1 MKTKRRLRERIRWRA
16 DGRMP
21 GQQLKRKKLIVAS
34 IIFVAAFD
42 WFFIVFGIEVILP
55 CVLKMAP
62 PYLPKKYAQEYTHI
76 STLKEYIGGRNPVLA
91 FSPDSKTLAT
101 SLYREVRLWD
111 VKTGEHLLTLETDM
125 NQVRAL
131 AFHSDG
137 KTVVGVSEQTTST
150 NSYQFMVW
158 DISSPDLKSV
168 EPDRPI
174 RLRKTWTDENTLDS
188 RANTS
193 QDTRTV
199 FSQDQSNVI
208 RVGYSGS
215 IWELDFAHDRL
226 VYQQV
231 VGLKS
236 LKRMES
242 AAFHFT
248 TTPTDKIGTRW
259 SRGQHHYVHFPSTI
273 VLNRQGTRSLLF
285 FTAPEHYVMALI
297 FSPDGKTLV
306 SGGYRLEDQLWDQ
319 LWDIPIGE
327 IRLWDVDARR
337 QRAFMQAPMGR
348 VNNLAFSPDGKTLA
362 SGMSWRNTILI
373 WDVSNRRLLS
383 VLTGHESDI
392 TALVFAPDSITL
404 ASVDRKGTVHLWDIT
419 GRTNR

>member
-1 MKTKRRLRERIRWRA
+1 MKRVSEIRWRVS
-16 DGRMP
+16 DRLP
-21 GQQLKRKKLIVAS
+21 GQRLKRKKWIVALIVLTA
-34 IIFVAAFD
+34 VFD
-42 WFFIVFGIEVILP
+42 WFLVVFGIEVILP
-55 CVLKMAP
+55 CVLKMSP
-62 PYLPKKYAQEYTHI
+62 PYLPEKYAQAYTHI
-76 STLKEYIGGRNPVLA
+76 STLKGYISGRNPVLA

-101 SLYREVRLWD
+101 SAHREARLWD
-111 VKTGEHLLTLETDM
+111 VETGEHLLTLETDM

-137 KTVVGVSEQTTST
+137 KTVVGVSEQTTSP

-158 DISSPDLKSV
+158 DISSPDLKSAA
-168 EPDRPI
+168 PKRPI
-174 RLRKTWTDENTLDS
+174 RRGKTWTDEDTLGP

-193 QDTRTV
+193 QDTHTV

-208 RVGYSGS
+208 RIGYSGS
-215 IWELDFAHDRL
+215 IWELDLAHDRL

-236 LKRMES
+236 LERMQS

-248 TTPTDKIGTRW
+248 TAPTDRIGTRW
-259 SRGQHHYVHFPSTI
+259 SRGAHHYVPFPSTI

-285 FTAPEHYVMALI
+285 FTTPEHYVMALT

-306 SGGYRLEDQLWDQ
+306 SGGYRLEGQLWDQ

-327 IRLWDVDARR
+327 IRLWNVDTRR
-337 QRAFMQAPMGR
+337 QRAFMQAPVGSI
-348 VNNLAFSPDGKTLA
+348 NNLAFSPDGKTLA
-362 SGMSWRNTILI
+362 SGMRRQNTILI

-383 VLTGHESDI
+383 VLSGHISDI
-392 TALVFAPDSITL
+392 TTLVFAPDSITL
-404 ASVDRKGTVHLWDIT
+404 ASVDHNGTVDLWDIT
-419 GRTNR
+419 GRTKR

>member
-1 MKTKRRLRERIRWRA
+1 
-16 DGRMP
+16 MP
-21 GQQLKRKKLIVAS
+21 GQRLKKKTLLIAS
-34 IIFVAAFD
+34 IVLVVAFD

-62 PYLPKKYAQEYTHI
+62 PYLPKKYAQAYTHI
-76 STLKEYIGGRNPVLA
+76 SALRGYISGRNPVLA

-137 KTVVGVSEQTTST
+137 KTVVGVGEQTTST

-158 DISSPDLKSV
+158 DITPALKSV
-168 EPDRPI
+168 ETKRPLL
-174 RLRKTWTDENTLDS
+174 RRKTWTDEDTLDP

-208 RVGYSGS
+208 RIGYSGS
-215 IWELDFAHDRL
+215 IWELDLTHDRL

-236 LKRMES
+236 LKRMQS

-248 TTPTDKIGTRW
+248 TTPTDKVGTRW
-259 SRGQHHYVHFPSTI
+259 RRGKHHYVPFPSTI
-273 VLNRQGTRSLLF
+273 VLNRQGTSSLSF
-285 FTAPEHYVMALI
+285 FTAPKHYVMALI

-306 SGGYRLEDQLWDQ
+306 SGGYRLERQLWDQ

-327 IRLWDVDARR
+327 IRLWDVGTRR
-337 QRAFMQAPMGR
+337 QRAFMHAPMGR

-373 WDVSNRRLLS
+373 WDVSNCRLLS
-383 VLTGHESDI
+383 VLTGHGSDI
-392 TALVFAPDSITL
+392 TALVFAPNSITL
-404 ASVDRKGTVHLWDIT
+404 ASVDREGAVHLWDIT
-419 GRTNR
+419 GKTNR

>member
-1 MKTKRRLRERIRWRA
+1 MRRQLSKRSRWCRSDRL
-16 DGRMP
+16 P
-21 GQQLKRKKLIVAS
+21 GQTLERKKWIVVS
-34 IIFVAAFD
+34 IVLAAAFD
-42 WFFIVFGIEVILP
+42 WFLIVFGIEVILP

-76 STLKEYIGGRNPVLA
+76 STLKGYIDGRNPVLA

-101 SLYREVRLWD
+101 SAYREARLWD
-111 VKTGEHLLTLETDM
+111 VETGEHLLTLETDM

-158 DISSPDLKSV
+158 NISSPDLKSA
-168 EPDRPI
+168 EPKRPI
-174 RLRKTWTDENTLDS
+174 LLRKTWTDEDTLNP

-193 QDTRTV
+193 QDPRPV
-199 FSQDQSNVI
+199 FSQDQIDVI
-208 RVGYSGS
+208 RIGYSGS

-231 VGLKS
+231 VDLKS
-236 LKRMES
+236 LERMQS

-259 SRGQHHYVHFPSTI
+259 SRGEHHYVRFPSTI
-273 VLNRQGTRSLLF
+273 VLNRQGTRSLSF
-285 FTAPEHYVMALI
+285 FTASKHYVTALI

-306 SGGYRLEDQLWDQ
+306 SGGYRLEGQLWDQ

-327 IRLWDVDARR
+327 IRLWDVDTKK
-337 QRAFMQAPMGR
+337 QITVMPTPEGR
-348 VNNLAFSPDGKTLA
+348 ITVFAFSPDGKTLA
-362 SGMSWRNTILI
+362 SGSLRGKILI
-373 WDVSNRRLLS
+373 WDLASRRLLS
-383 VLTGHESDI
+383 VIRASRWQSSID
-392 TALVFAPDSITL
+392 ALVFAPDNITL
-404 ASVDRKGTVHLWDIT
+404 ASADDGETVHLWDIT

>member
-1 MKTKRRLRERIRWRA
+1 M
-16 DGRMP
+16 
-21 GQQLKRKKLIVAS
+21 
-34 IIFVAAFD
+34 AAFD

-55 CVLKMAP
+55 CVLKMTP

-76 STLKEYIGGRNPVLA
+76 STLKGYISGRNPVLA

-150 NSYQFMVW
+150 NIYQFMVW
-158 DISSPDLKSV
+158 DISSPDFKSA
-168 EPDRPI
+168 EPKRPI
-174 RLRKTWTDENTLDS
+174 RLRKTWMDEDTLDP

-193 QDTRTV
+193 QDTRAV

-208 RVGYSGS
+208 RIGYSGS
-215 IWELDFAHDRL
+215 IWELDLARDRL

-236 LKRMES
+236 LERMQS

-248 TTPTDKIGTRW
+248 TTPMDKIGTRW
-259 SRGQHHYVHFPSTI
+259 HRGEHDYVPFPSTI
-273 VLNRQGTRSLLF
+273 VLNKQGARSLSF
-285 FTAPEHYVMALI
+285 FTAPKHYVMALI

-306 SGGYRLEDQLWDQ
+306 SGGYRLEVQLWDQ

-327 IRLWDVDARR
+327 IRLWDVDTRR

-348 VNNLAFSPDGKTLA
+348 VNNLAFAPDGKTLA

-373 WDVSNRRLLS
+373 WDVPNRRLLS
-383 VLTGHESDI
+383 VLTGHKEDI
-392 TALVFAPDSITL
+392 TTMVFAPDNITL
-404 ASVDRKGTVHLWDIT
+404 ASVDDDGMVHLWDIT

>member
-1 MKTKRRLRERIRWRA
+1 M
-16 DGRMP
+16 DP
-21 GQQLKRKKLIVAS
+21 
-34 IIFVAAFD
+34 
-42 WFFIVFGIEVILP
+42 
-55 CVLKMAP
+55 
-62 PYLPKKYAQEYTHI
+62 
-76 STLKEYIGGRNPVLA
+76 
-91 FSPDSKTLAT
+91 
-101 SLYREVRLWD
+101 
-111 VKTGEHLLTLETDM
+111 
-125 NQVRAL
+125 
-131 AFHSDG
+131 
-137 KTVVGVSEQTTST
+137 
-150 NSYQFMVW
+150 
-158 DISSPDLKSV
+158 
-168 EPDRPI
+168 
-174 RLRKTWTDENTLDS
+174 

-208 RVGYSGS
+208 RIGYSGS
-215 IWELDFAHDRL
+215 IWELDFARDRL

-248 TTPTDKIGTRW
+248 TTPMDEIGTRW
-259 SRGQHHYVHFPSTI
+259 SRGEHDYARFPSAI
-273 VLNRQGTRSLLF
+273 VLNEQGTRSLSF
-285 FTAPEHYVMALI
+285 FTAPKHYVMALI

-306 SGGYRLEDQLWDQ
+306 SGGYRLEGQLWDQ
-319 LWDIPIGE
+319 SWDIPIGE
-327 IRLWDVDARR
+327 IRLWDVGARR

-362 SGMSWRNTILI
+362 SGMSSQNTILI

-383 VLTGHESDI
+383 VLTGQGSDI

-404 ASVDRKGTVHLWDIT
+404 ASVDHNGTVHLWDIT

>member
-1 MKTKRRLRERIRWRA
+1 MGTRQRLREHTRWRA

-21 GQQLKRKKLIVAS
+21 GQRLKKKKWIAAS
-34 IIFVAAFD
+34 IILVAAFD

-62 PYLPKKYAQEYTHI
+62 PYLPKKYAQVYTHI
-76 STLKEYIGGRNPVLA
+76 SALRGHISGPNPVLA

-101 SLYREVRLWD
+101 SLYREARLWD
-111 VKTGEHLLTLETDM
+111 VETGEHLLTLETDM

-158 DISSPDLKSV
+158 DISSPDLKSA
-168 EPDRPI
+168 EPKRPI
-174 RLRKTWTDENTLDS
+174 RLRKTWTDEAPLDP

-199 FSQDQSNVI
+199 FSQDQRNVI
-208 RVGYSGS
+208 RIGYSGS
-215 IWELDFAHDRL
+215 IWELDFTHDRL

-236 LKRMES
+236 LERMQS

-259 SRGQHHYVHFPSTI
+259 SRREHHYVPFPSTI
-273 VLNRQGTRSLLF
+273 VLNRQDTRSLLF

-306 SGGYRLEDQLWDQ
+306 SGGYRLEGQLWDQ

-327 IRLWDVDARR
+327 IRLWDVDTRR

-348 VNNLAFSPDGKTLA
+348 VNNLAFSPDGQTLA

-383 VLTGHESDI
+383 VLTGHGSDI

-404 ASVDRKGTVHLWDIT
+404 ASVDREGVVHLWDIT